1 MRAEKGQVSGYH
13 LTRWSSA
20 ETVGI
25 QGIAAH
31 LSTYCTGHGG
41 GQGDRVIGPALHLSS
56 HEKNDLK
63 NRR

>member
-13 LTRWSSA
+13 LTRWSRA

-41 GQGDRVIGPALHLSS
+41 GTGESAISPVCTCFSTNKSIS
-56 HEKNDLK
+56 NF
-63 NRR
+63 